1 MGVRWAAAPL
11 SAPRDEAPTF
21 ADVMSIKELPEVD
34 TPIARIVY
42 TAIDRVEVRFKPGVR
57 FTPESMGAM
66 MQARQELGTGGKHRV
81 LMLMPEEIDFDP
93 SMVRTDF
100 YAEHPQ
106 PNTEAMAWLAHNN
119 ADALITRMIL
129 KKSSPTCAWEV
140 FQDEAEARAWLESV
154 VP

>member
-1 MGVRWAAAPL
+1 M
-11 SAPRDEAPTF
+11 
-21 ADVMSIKELPEVD
+21 MSVDKKLPVVD
-34 TPIARIVY
+34 TPIARIIY
-42 TAIDRVEVRFKPGVR
+42 TAADRVEVHFKPGVR
-57 FTPESMGAM
+57 FTPQVMAALM
-66 MQARQELGTGGKHRV
+66 KARQDLGASGKHRV
-81 LMLMPEEIDFDP
+81 LMLMPEVIDFDP

-106 PNTEAMAWLAHNN
+106 PNTEAMAWLAHNH